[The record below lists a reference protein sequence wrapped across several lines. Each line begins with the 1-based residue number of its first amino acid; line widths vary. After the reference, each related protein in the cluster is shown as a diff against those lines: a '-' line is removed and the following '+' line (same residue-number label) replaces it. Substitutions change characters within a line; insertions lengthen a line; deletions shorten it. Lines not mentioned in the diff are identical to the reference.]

1 MVKQQMVS
9 ETRGSGQLLNER
21 RYFEVPSHQ
30 RDFAWPLGAVEQY
43 IEDVVGAMTES
54 DSDYFLG
61 LIVLVDTED
70 AASKRYEILDGQQRL
85 AITTMI
91 YAAIRQWLR
100 DNGLDNEA
108 AKIQN
113 DFIGISEIGEDED
126 EPRVV
131 LNINNR
137 ELFQEIVVNPSA
149 DKVVEAKLSGEG
161 RHSSTRKLIEAALF
175 CRKSINDLAEKQGS
189 EKKTQA
195 GVLFQLAKY
204 LRDKVQV
211 NCLDVSAPENAYTI
225 FESLNDRGIDLSVLD
240 LLKNHLLRGAGSNE
254 AVILSNWTKMVTAIG
269 DRKGDD
275 FLKAFWTSRFG
286 RIQRGRLFK
295 ELKKKYETKSG
306 ILELS
311 KELARVAEV
320 FGYLEI
326 SDSDLWRQYSHATQ
340 EQVKTLSL
348 LGAKQTHPILLAAI
362 EKFKPEEVEKLV
374 KHLVVLI
381 LRYQLIG
388 RGRTGKL
395 EIQSALVSEGIY
407 SGKHGSAKSVWDRLS
422 TILPSDDEFD
432 DDFSRYVE
440 TKAAL
445 ARWILREL
453 EIQKWLDENQGKSL
467 QTTPIADADLVN
479 LEHILP
485 KNPNQEW
492 KHVISVDHDI
502 VSDCLNRLG
511 NLCLLDKPSNKTE
524 AAGGFVKKSAKY
536 AKSEFL
542 LTKAIA
548 HDFKEWNRTVID
560 SRQQQLSKLALKR
573 WSA

>member
-1 MVKQQMVS
+1 MAKQQMVS
-9 ETRGSGQLLNER
+9 ETRGIGQLLNER
-21 RYFEVPSHQ
+21 RYFEVPPHQ

-43 IEDVVGAMTES
+43 IEDVTGAMTRS

-85 AITTMI
+85 ATTTMI

-100 DNGLDNEA
+100 DNGMDNDA

-113 DFIGISEIGEDED
+113 DFIGISEIGEEQD
-126 EPRVV
+126 EPRIV
-131 LNINNR
+131 LNVNNR
-137 ELFQEIVVNPSA
+137 NLFQEIVVNPCT
-149 DKVVEAKLSGEG
+149 DKVLQTKLEGEG
-161 RHSSTRKLIEAALF
+161 RHTSTRKLIEAALF
-175 CRKSINDLAEKQGS
+175 LRKSINDLAEKQGT
-189 EKKTQA
+189 EKKVQA
-195 GVLFQLAKY
+195 GILFQLAKY

-225 FESLNDRGIDLSVLD
+225 FESLNDRGVDLSVLD
-240 LLKNHLLRGAGSNE
+240 LLKNHLLKGAGSNE
-254 AVILSNWTKMVTAIG
+254 DLILSNWTKMVSTIG

-295 ELKKKYETKSG
+295 ELKKKYDKKSD

-311 KELARVAEV
+311 MQLAKVADI
-320 FGYLEI
+320 FGNLEI
-326 SDSDLWRQYSHATQ
+326 SDSDLWKQYSHATQ
-340 EQVKTLSL
+340 EHVKTLSL

-362 EKFKPEEVEKLV
+362 DKFKPDEVEKLL

-395 EIQSALVSEGIY
+395 EIQSALIAEGIF
-407 SGKHGSAKSVWDRLS
+407 SEKLKAARPVWEKLR
-422 TILPSDDEFD
+422 TILPSDEEFE
-432 DDFSRYVE
+432 DDFSRYIE
-440 TKAAL
+440 PTAAV

-453 EIQKWLDENQGKSL
+453 DIQKWIDENPGKSI
-467 QTTPIADADLVN
+467 QTAPLTDAALVN

-485 KNPNQEW
+485 KNPNQDW
-492 KHVISVDHDI
+492 GRLLADDDDI
-502 VSDCLNRLG
+502 VSDCLHRLG
-511 NLCLLDKPSNKTE
+511 NLCLLDKPTNKNE
-524 AAGGFVKKSAKY
+524 ANGAFIKKSVRY
-536 AKSEFL
+536 AETEFL
-542 LTKAIA
+542 LTKEIA
-548 HDFKEWNRTVID
+548 NNFKEWNRTSID
-560 SRQQQLSKLALKR
+560 VRQKQLAKLALKR

>member
-1 MVKQQMVS
+1 
-9 ETRGSGQLLNER
+9 
-21 RYFEVPSHQ
+21 
-30 RDFAWPLGAVEQY
+30 
-43 IEDVVGAMTES
+43 MTES

-85 AITTMI
+85 ATTTMI

-100 DNGLDNEA
+100 DNGLDTEA
-108 AKIQN
+108 GKIQN
-113 DFIGISEIGEDED
+113 DFIGISEIGEAED
-126 EPRVV
+126 EPRIV
-131 LNINNR
+131 LNIHNR
-137 ELFQEIVVNPSA
+137 ELFQEIVVNPCA
-149 DKVVEAKLSGEG
+149 DKVLEAKLLGEG

-189 EKKTQA
+189 EKKPQA
-195 GVLFQLAKY
+195 GVLFKLAKY

-295 ELKKKYETKSG
+295 ELKRKYDTKSG

-320 FGYLEI
+320 FGNLEI
-326 SDSDLWRQYSHATQ
+326 SDSDLWKQYSHATQ

-362 EKFKPEEVEKLV
+362 EKFKPEEVEKLL
-374 KHLVVLI
+374 KYLVILI
-381 LRYQLIG
+381 LRYQLVG

-395 EIQSALVSEGIY
+395 EIQSALVSEGIS
-407 SGKHGSAKSVWDRLS
+407 SGKDRSAKSVWDRLF
-422 TILPSDDEFD
+422 TILPSEDEFE

-440 TKAAL
+440 TKPAL

-453 EIQKWLDENQGKSL
+453 EIQKWIDENPGKSI

-485 KNPNQEW
+485 KSPNQEW
-492 KHVISVDHDI
+492 RHVISDDSDI
-502 VSDCLNRLG
+502 VSDCMNRLG

-524 AAGGFVKKSAKY
+524 ASGGFVKKSAKY
-536 AKSEFL
+536 VKSEFL

-548 HDFKEWNRTVID
+548 HGFKEWNRAAID
-560 SRQQQLSKLALKR
+560 HRQQQLAKLALKR

>member
-1 MVKQQMVS
+1 MAKQQMVS
-9 ETRGSGQLLNER
+9 ETRGIGQLLNER
-21 RYFEVPSHQ
+21 RYFEVPPHQ
-30 RDFAWPLGAVEQY
+30 RDFAWPLGSVEQY
-43 IEDVVGAMTES
+43 LEDIVGAMTES

-85 AITTMI
+85 ATTTMI

-126 EPRVV
+126 EPRIV

-137 ELFQEIVVNPSA
+137 KLFQEIVVNPCA
-149 DKVVEAKLSGEG
+149 DKILETKLSGEG
-161 RHSSTRKLIEAALF
+161 RHTSTRKLIEAALF
-175 CRKSINDLAEKQGS
+175 CRKYINDLAEKQGT
-189 EKKTQA
+189 EKKVQA
-195 GVLFQLAKY
+195 GVLFKLAKH

-254 AVILSNWTKMVTAIG
+254 AEILSNWTKMVSTIG

-295 ELKKKYETKSG
+295 ELKKKYITKSQ
-306 ILELS
+306 ILDLS
-311 KELARVAEV
+311 KELARVAEI
-320 FGYLEI
+320 FGNLEI
-326 SDSDLWRQYSHATQ
+326 SDSDLWKQYSHATQ
-340 EQVKTLSL
+340 DQVRTLSL
-348 LGAKQTHPILLAAI
+348 FGAKQTHPILLAAI
-362 EKFKPEEVEKLV
+362 DKFKSGEVEKLL

-395 EIQSALVSEGIY
+395 EIQSALISEGIFSKKY
-407 SGKHGSAKSVWDRLS
+407 RSAKSVWERLR
-422 TILPSDDEFD
+422 TILPSDEEFE
-432 DDFSRYVE
+432 DDFSRHIE
-440 TKAAL
+440 NKPPL

-453 EIQKWLDENQGKSL
+453 EIQKWLDENPGKSI
-467 QTTPIADADLVN
+467 QTTPVTDAELVT

-492 KHVISVDHDI
+492 RHVLAGDKDL
-502 VSDCLNRLG
+502 VSDFLNRLG
-511 NLCLLDKPSNKTE
+511 NLCLLDKVSNKSE
-524 AAGGFVKKSAKY
+524 AAGAFIKKSARY
-536 AKSEFL
+536 ANSEFI
-542 LTKAIA
+542 LTKEVSGN
-548 HDFKEWNRTVID
+548 FKEWNRAAID
-560 SRQQQLSKLALKR
+560 ERQQQLSRLAVKR
-573 WSA
+573 WAA

>member
-9 ETRGSGQLLNER
+9 ETRGIGQLLNER
-21 RYFEVPSHQ
+21 RYFEVPPHQ

-43 IEDVVGAMTES
+43 IEDIVGAMTES
-54 DSDYFLG
+54 DIDYFLG
-61 LIVLVDTED
+61 LIVLVDTQD

-85 AITTMI
+85 ATTTMI

-100 DNGLDNEA
+100 DNGEDSDA
-108 AKIQN
+108 TKIQN
-113 DFIGISEIGEDED
+113 DFIGISEIGEKED
-126 EPRVV
+126 EPRII

-137 ELFQEIVVNPSA
+137 DLFQEIVVKPCA
-149 DKVVEAKLSGEG
+149 DKVLETKLLGEG

-175 CRKSINDLAEKQGS
+175 CRKSINELAEKQGL
-189 EKKTQA
+189 EKKKQA
-195 GVLFQLAKY
+195 SKLFQLAKY

-254 AVILSNWTKMVTAIG
+254 SVILHNWTKMITTIG

-295 ELKKKYETKSG
+295 ELKKKYETRSG

-311 KELARVAEV
+311 QELARVAEI
-320 FGYLEI
+320 FGNLEI
-326 SDSDLWRQYSHATQ
+326 SDSDLWRQYSATTQ
-340 EQVKTLSL
+340 ERVKTLSL

-362 EKFKPEEVEKLV
+362 EKFKPEEVEKLL

-381 LRYQLIG
+381 LRYQLVG

-395 EIQSALVSEGIY
+395 EIQSALISEGI
-407 SGKHGSAKSVWDRLS
+407 SSEKFKSAKSAWDQLS
-422 TILPSDDEFD
+422 EILPSDDEFE
-432 DDFSRYVE
+432 DDFSRHVE
-440 TKAAL
+440 TKPAL

-453 EIQKWLDENQGKSL
+453 EIQKWMEENPSKSV
-467 QTTPIADADLVN
+467 QTAPINDADLVN

-492 KHVISVDHDI
+492 GPELSVDSDI

-511 NLCLLDKPSNKTE
+511 NLCLLDKPGNKAE
-524 AAGGFVKKSAKY
+524 AAGGFVKKATRY
-536 AKSEFL
+536 EKSEFI
-542 LTKAIA
+542 LTKEIA
-548 HDFKEWNRTVID
+548 VGFKEWNRTAID
-560 SRQQQLSKLALKR
+560 GRQQQLSKLALKR

>member
-1 MVKQQMVS
+1 MAKQQMVS
-9 ETRGSGQLLNER
+9 ETRGIGQLLNER

-30 RDFAWPLGAVEQY
+30 RDFAWPLGAVEQF
-43 IEDVVGAMTES
+43 IEDIVGEMTES

-85 AITTMI
+85 ATTTMI

-113 DFIGISEIGEDED
+113 DFIGISEIGEDVD

-137 ELFQEIVVNPSA
+137 ELFQEIVVNPCA
-149 DKVVEAKLSGEG
+149 DKVLEAKLSGEG

-175 CRKSINDLAEKQGS
+175 CRKSINELAEKQGT

-275 FLKAFWTSRFG
+275 FLKTFWTARFG

-295 ELKKKYETKSG
+295 ELKEKYDTKAG

-320 FGYLEI
+320 FGNLEI
-326 SDSDLWRQYSHATQ
+326 SDSDLWKQYSHATQ
-340 EQVKTLSL
+340 DQVKTLSL

-362 EKFKPEEVEKLV
+362 EKFKPEEIEKLL
-374 KHLVVLI
+374 KYLVVLI

-395 EIQSALVSEGIY
+395 EIQSALISEGISSDKY
-407 SGKHGSAKSVWDRLS
+407 KSAKSVWERLS
-422 TILPSDDEFD
+422 AILPGDDEFE

-440 TKAAL
+440 PKAAL

-453 EIQKWLDENQGKSL
+453 EMQKWMDDNPGKSV
-467 QTTPIADADLVN
+467 QTAPITDADLVN

-492 KHVISVDHDI
+492 SHVLSDDSDI

-511 NLCLLDKPSNKTE
+511 NLCLLDKLGNKTE
-524 AAGGFVKKSAKY
+524 AAGAFIKKSARY
-536 AKSEFL
+536 AKSEFV

-548 HDFKEWNRTVID
+548 HDFKDWNRAAID
-560 SRQQQLSKLALKR
+560 CRQQHLAKLALKR
-573 WSA
+573 WSS

>member
-1 MVKQQMVS
+1 MAKQQMVS
-9 ETRGSGQLLNER
+9 ETRGIGQLLNER
-21 RYFEVPSHQ
+21 RYFEVPPHQ

-43 IEDVVGAMTES
+43 IEDVIRAITES

-70 AASKRYEILDGQQRL
+70 AANKRYEILDGQQRL
-85 AITTMI
+85 ATTTMI

-113 DFIGISEIGEDED
+113 DFIGISEIGEDQD
-126 EPRVV
+126 EPRII
-131 LNINNR
+131 LNISNR
-137 ELFQEIVVNPSA
+137 ELFQEVVVNPCA
-149 DKVVEAKLSGEG
+149 DKLLETKLLGEG
-161 RHSSTRKLIEAALF
+161 RYTSTRKLIEAALF
-175 CRKSINDLAEKQGS
+175 CRKSINDLAEEQGP
-189 EKKTQA
+189 EKKAQA
-195 GVLFQLAKY
+195 AVLFQLAKY

-240 LLKNHLLRGAGSNE
+240 LLKNHLLRGAGTNE
-254 AVILSNWTKMVTAIG
+254 QVILSNWTKMVSTIG

-295 ELKKKYETKSG
+295 ELKKRYDTKSH
-306 ILELS
+306 IFELS
-311 KELARVAEV
+311 KQLSRVAEI
-320 FGYLEI
+320 FGNLEI
-326 SDSDLWRQYSHATQ
+326 SDSDLWKQHSHATQ

-362 EKFKPEEVEKLV
+362 DKFEKTEVEKLL
-374 KHLVVLI
+374 KYLVVLI

-395 EIQSALVSEGIY
+395 EIQSALIAEGI
-407 SGKHGSAKSVWDRLS
+407 SSEKFKTAKPAWEQLRK
-422 TILPSDDEFD
+422 ILPNDEEFE
-432 DDFSRYVE
+432 DDFSRYIE
-440 TKAAL
+440 PTAAV

-453 EIQKWLDENQGKSL
+453 EIQKWMDENPGKSI
-467 QTTPIADADLVN
+467 QTAPLTDAALVN

-485 KNPNQEW
+485 KNPNQDW
-492 KHVISVDHDI
+492 KQVLAADNEI
-502 VSDCLNRLG
+502 VSECLHRLG
-511 NLCLLDKPSNKTE
+511 NLCLLDKPSNKSE
-524 AAGGFVKKSAKY
+524 ACGGFIKKSVRY
-536 AKSEFL
+536 AETEFL
-542 LTKAIA
+542 LTREIVNN
-548 HDFKEWNRTVID
+548 FNEWNRASID
-560 SRQQQLSKLALKR
+560 ARQQQLAKLALKR
-573 WSA
+573 WSF

>member
-1 MVKQQMVS
+1 MAKQQMVS
-9 ETRGSGQLLNER
+9 ETRGIGQLLNER
-21 RYFEVPSHQ
+21 RYFEVPPHQ

-43 IEDVVGAMTES
+43 VEDIVGAMTDS

-61 LIVLVDTED
+61 LIVLVDTDD

-85 AITTMI
+85 ATTTMI

-126 EPRVV
+126 EPRIV

-137 ELFQEIVVNPSA
+137 DLFQGIVVNPCA
-149 DKVVEAKLSGEG
+149 DKVLETKLLGEG

-175 CRKSINDLAEKQGS
+175 CRKSINDLAEKQGT
-189 EKKTQA
+189 EKKIQA
-195 GVLFQLAKY
+195 SVLFQLAKY

-254 AVILSNWTKMVTAIG
+254 AVILNNWTKMVTTIG

-295 ELKKKYETKSG
+295 ELKKKYDTKSD

-311 KELARVAEV
+311 KELARVAEI
-320 FGYLEI
+320 FGNLEV
-326 SDSDLWRQYSHATQ
+326 SDSDLWRQYSPATQ

-362 EKFKPEEVEKLV
+362 EKFKPDEVEKLL
-374 KHLVVLI
+374 KYLVVLI
-381 LRYQLIG
+381 LRYQLVG

-395 EIQSALVSEGIY
+395 EIQSALISEGISSDKY
-407 SGKHGSAKSVWDRLS
+407 RSAKSVWERLS
-422 TILPSDDEFD
+422 SILPSADEFE

-440 TKAAL
+440 TKPAL

-453 EIQKWLDENQGKSL
+453 EIQKWMDENPGKSV
-467 QTTPIADADLVN
+467 QTTPITDADLVN

-492 KHVISVDHDI
+492 RQVLSDDSDI

-511 NLCLLDKPSNKTE
+511 NLCLLDKPGNKAE
-524 AAGGFVKKSAKY
+524 AAGGFAKKNPRY
-536 AKSEFL
+536 AKSEFI
-542 LTKAIA
+542 LTKQIA
-548 HDFKEWNRTVID
+548 RDFKEWNRSAID
-560 SRQQQLSKLALKR
+560 GRQKQLSQLALKR
-573 WSA
+573 WPA

>member
-1 MVKQQMVS
+1 
-9 ETRGSGQLLNER
+9 
-21 RYFEVPSHQ
+21 
-30 RDFAWPLGAVEQY
+30 
-43 IEDVVGAMTES
+43 
-54 DSDYFLG
+54 
-61 LIVLVDTED
+61 
-70 AASKRYEILDGQQRL
+70 
-85 AITTMI
+85 
-91 YAAIRQWLR
+91 
-100 DNGLDNEA
+100 LDNEA

-126 EPRVV
+126 EPRVI

-137 ELFQEIVVNPSA
+137 ELFQEIVVNPCA
-149 DKVVEAKLSGEG
+149 DKILEAKLLGEG

-189 EKKTQA
+189 EQKTQA
-195 GVLFQLAKY
+195 GILFQLAKY

-211 NCLDVSAPENAYTI
+211 NCLDVSTPENAYTI

-240 LLKNHLLRGAGSNE
+240 LLKNHLLRGAGGNE
-254 AVILSNWTKMVTAIG
+254 AVILSNWTKMVAALG

-295 ELKKKYETKSG
+295 ELKKRYDTKSS
-306 ILELS
+306 ILALS
-311 KELARVAEV
+311 KELTRVAEV
-320 FGYLEI
+320 FGNLEI
-326 SDSDLWRQYSHATQ
+326 SDSDLWKQYSHATQ

-362 EKFKPEEVEKLV
+362 EKFKPDEVEKLL
-374 KHLVVLI
+374 KSLVVLI

-395 EIQSALVSEGIY
+395 EIQSSLVSEGI
-407 SGKHGSAKSVWDRLS
+407 STDKHKSAKSVWERLS
-422 TILPSDDEFD
+422 IILPGEDEFE

-440 TKAAL
+440 TKPAL

-453 EIQKWLDENQGKSL
+453 EIQKWMNENPGKSV
-467 QTTPIADADLVN
+467 QTAPITDANLVN

-492 KHVISVDHDI
+492 RHVLTDDSDI
-502 VSDCLNRLG
+502 VSDCLNRIG
-511 NLCLLDKPSNKTE
+511 NLCLLDKPSNKGE
-524 AAGGFVKKSAKY
+524 ASGGFVKKSAKY
-536 AKSEFL
+536 AKSEFI
-542 LTKAIA
+542 LTKKIA
-548 HDFKEWNRTVID
+548 CDFKEWTRDAID
-560 SRQQQLSKLALKR
+560 TRQQQLSKLALKR
-573 WSA
+573 WPA